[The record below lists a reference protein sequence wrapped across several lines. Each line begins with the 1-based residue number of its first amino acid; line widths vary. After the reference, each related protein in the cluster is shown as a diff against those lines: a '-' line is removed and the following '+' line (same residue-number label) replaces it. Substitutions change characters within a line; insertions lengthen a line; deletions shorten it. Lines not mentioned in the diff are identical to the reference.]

1 MMAASKTMIND
12 LTQGSVTKQLIRFTL
27 PLLLA
32 NIFQVGYN
40 LVDMFFVGR
49 YAGTGDLS
57 AVSIAGNIT
66 MLMFFCFMGI
76 AVGGQIYVAQTVG
89 SGRLEELDRIVGNS
103 LTLCVLTSFL
113 LMVAIPLARPILIL
127 INTPEDIL
135 PVTINYLVI
144 CTAGNVTVALYNGLC
159 GILRGMGDSTHPTIF
174 VAVSTGVNIVLDYL
188 FVARFHWGAAGAAAA
203 TVIGQTTACVFA
215 FVYLFLKRES
225 FGFRFRLSGFALQ
238 SRHVKV
244 ILRIGAPI
252 AVKNVCISLSVV
264 VVNAQINSLGVIAVA
279 VTGICAK
286 LQSLMQVVTQAMM
299 DGTSSMVGQNIGAG
313 KNDRVNRIV
322 WCATGIGMVFA
333 LVLGALFVLFP
344 HQIFRIFSNDEA
356 VIALAPAFMVVCAVN
371 LIGGALMSPAM
382 GLING
387 VGDTMYNLAVAIAD
401 GVVGRLALSLLLGY
415 TCGMGAFGFFL
426 GNCLASFISVLGGGV
441 YFLLGMWKKRA
452 PLIAAG
458 GEAHG

>member
-1 MMAASKTMIND
+1 MARSKTIIND
-12 LTQGSVTKQLIRFTL
+12 LTQGSVTRQLLRFTL
-27 PLLLA
+27 PLMLA

-40 LVDMFFVGR
+40 LVDMFFVGQ
-49 YAGTGDLS
+49 YAGTEALS

-89 SGRLEELDRIVGNS
+89 SGKLDEMGRIVGNS

-113 LMVAIPLARPILIL
+113 LMIAIPLARPILVL

-144 CTAGNVTVALYNGLC
+144 CTAGNLTVALYNGLC
-159 GILRGMGDSTHPTIF
+159 GILRGMGDSTHPTMF
-174 VAVSTGVNIVLDYL
+174 VAVSTLVNIVLDYL
-188 FVARFHWGAAGAAAA
+188 FVARFHWGAAGAALA

-215 FVYLFLKRES
+215 FCYLFFKRES
-225 FGFRFRLSGFALQ
+225 FGFRFRLACFVPQA
-238 SRHVKV
+238 RHVKV

-252 AVKNVCISLSVV
+252 TVKNMCISLSMI

-279 VTGICAK
+279 VTGICSK
-286 LQSLMQVVTQAMM
+286 LQSLMQVVSQAMM

-313 KNDRVNRIV
+313 KNDRVNRVV
-322 WCATGIGMVFA
+322 WSAAGIGMAFA
-333 LVLGALFVLFP
+333 VVLGILFILFP

-371 LIGGALMSPAM
+371 LVGGALMSPTL

-387 VGDTMYNLAVAIAD
+387 VGATMYNLAVAIAD
-401 GVVGRLALSLLLGY
+401 GVVGRLVLSMLLGY
-415 TCGMGAFGFFL
+415 TLGMGAFGFFL
-426 GNCLASFISVLGGGV
+426 GNCLAGYISVLGGGI
-441 YFLLGMWKKRA
+441 YFLLGAWKKRA
-452 PLIAAG
+452 PLTALREQDRG
-458 GEAHG
+458 